1 LKYFIWLRASIFDP
15 AESGGVSILGDG
27 VGSIEAK
34 DPPRRTLPTVFVS
47 PVSRW
52 TFLKNVFGK
61 DADALKDSPAFK
73 KFLGLAYYG
82 VGTASSIAQAVQA
95 FSGPNSN
102 DVVGWLTIGQAV
114 GNLGNAIKPL
124 VELSPLELS
133 EGAGAALEDIAGI
146 SSGIGL
152 LATFAS
158 LATNSARALANMT
171 PASLKTSNSRRMSG
185 PQSRAGRFSGKPAVR
200 KVRTPY
206 FDPAR
211 FR

>member
-1 LKYFIWLRASIFDP
+1 VQPCIRAVQHYLKYFIWLRASIFDP

-102 DVVGWLTIGQAV
+102 DVVGWLTIG
-114 GNLGNAIKPL
+114 P
-124 VELSPLELS
+124 
-133 EGAGAALEDIAGI
+133 
-146 SSGIGL
+146 
-152 LATFAS
+152 
-158 LATNSARALANMT
+158 
-171 PASLKTSNSRRMSG
+171 SRW
-185 PQSRAGRFSGKPAVR
+185 
-200 KVRTPY
+200 
-206 FDPAR
+206 
-211 FR
+211 